1 MLNAPPVTTSMGSA
15 DLDMETTMMN
25 SRFWFDMYQRL
36 KAEMARE
43 RRAYLDQQAQAALDR
58 D

>member
-43 RRAYLDQQAQAALDR
+43 RRAYLDQ
-58 D
+58 